1 MTEFQL
7 TTIRTTNNNS
17 YSPPLNFE
25 GFANENLNRH
35 SYESVV
41 DFSFILYTICSKLK
55 RGFQLRF
62 HYEWADKK
70 LLLNADIMSGIL
82 MNRDRVCC

>member
-17 YSPPLNFE
+17 CSCPLNFE

-41 DFSFILYTICSKLK
+41 DFSFSLYTICSKLQ
-55 RGFQLRF
+55 RGFQRQF
-62 HYEWADKK
+62 IYEWADKK
-70 LLLNADIMSGIL
+70 LLLKADIMSGIL